1 MDGALTT
8 GTSNPID
15 RLRNTDGPLVPALVG
30 WLLTRVFV
38 AIGFALAH
46 GLSGVLDMPDGD
58 LHLEQGLMTWD
69 GTFYRVI
76 TTGWY
81 SGAEVPAEAVR
92 FFPGYPA
99 LGRVFEFAFFGNTD
113 LALLFV
119 ANAAAL
125 LAAVLLWQ
133 LALEG
138 TGDRAVADRSA
149 WMLGVVPAANV
160 MVFAY
165 SESLM
170 LLVTAAVLLALLR
183 GRLGWAAAGGLAAGL
198 LRPSGILLALPAAI
212 EAWSWYR
219 QRDLRG
225 DLRSH
230 AAWVAAVAAP
240 AAGLV
245 ASLWV
250 VSRRTGDFLE
260 AYDIQRQ
267 LRDGF
272 RDPLTRLVE
281 AGVDIATGQLHDVY
295 NLAFAL
301 GFAVLF
307 VIAVRHRQRLSWLAL
322 MVVTWVVAAGANN
335 MDSVGRYCLV
345 AAPFVVA
352 LAQWARTRNR
362 QLVAL
367 CVGGAGTIWFTS
379 EVLLGRII
387 P

>member
-1 MDGALTT
+1 M
-8 GTSNPID
+8 
-15 RLRNTDGPLVPALVG
+15 
-30 WLLTRVFV
+30 
-38 AIGFALAH
+38 
-46 GLSGVLDMPDGD
+46 
-58 LHLEQGLMTWD
+58 
-69 GTFYRVI
+69 
-76 TTGWY
+76 
-81 SGAEVPAEAVR
+81 
-92 FFPGYPA
+92 
-99 LGRVFEFAFFGNTD
+99 
-113 LALLFV
+113 
-119 ANAAAL
+119 
-125 LAAVLLWQ
+125 
-133 LALEG
+133 
-138 TGDRAVADRSA
+138 
-149 WMLGVVPAANV
+149 
-160 MVFAY
+160 
-165 SESLM
+165 
-170 LLVTAAVLLALLR
+170 
-183 GRLGWAAAGGLAAGL
+183 
-198 LRPSGILLALPAAI
+198 
-212 EAWSWYR
+212 
-219 QRDLRG
+219 
-225 DLRSH
+225 
-230 AAWVAAVAAP
+230 
-240 AAGLV
+240 
-245 ASLWV
+245 

-322 MVVTWVVAAGANN
+322 MVVTWVVAAGASN

-387 P
+387 PEGPTELPSTNTSTSMSGASPLPSRGSVWAATFSAVSTTCA